1 MDMADANALRSAIA
15 VAAFDVGVVVVS
27 PRMTPYRLPRAPS
40 DSYKVQRISHTVPEE
55 QTLDAAE
62 RSNQIYC
69 AWSGEL
75 A

>member
-27 PRMTPYRLPRAPS
+27 PRMTPYPLPRAPS
-40 DSYKVQRISHTVPEE
+40 DSYKVQRISHTAAEE
-55 QTLDAAE
+55 QTLEAADP
-62 RSNQIYC
+62 SNQLCC
-69 AWSGEL
+69 ACSGEF